1 MSQTPNTQ
9 KSPWIAGLLS
19 AIFPGIGQLYNEEYG
34 KGMLFMLLFCGTF
47 VLWILGAAIGASSMH
62 AVPHAVFRAQMLF
75 FPFEPKIMI
84 LLWFVLVGPAIY
96 LMSLFD
102 AVNTANRRNARL
114 TNAYAA
120 AGATPPQPPYS
131 PPQQPS
137 AAAQAYHQ
145 FASGAE
151 TTQAQEPNMMNAGP
165 QTQQMPPQPG
175 NDKPSVISGRM
186 VAGVILLFI
195 GSVVVLDQIH
205 IDVIEFMVESIIYL
219 VNLWPLIPF
228 GLGVR
233 LLIDYQ
239 KQQDKGQLILGAVLT
254 AIGAAFM
261 LQNWFGFEVFRAVGE
276 LWPYALL
283 FGGALLIVT
292 ELTNKKKS

>member
-1 MSQTPNTQ
+1 MSQTPITQ

-47 VLWILGAAIGASSMH
+47 VLWILGTAIGASSMH
-62 AVPHAVFRAQMLF
+62 AAPHAVFRAQMLF
-75 FPFEPKIMI
+75 FPFEPRIMI
-84 LLWFVLVGPAIY
+84 LLWFILIGPAIY

-102 AVNTANRRNARL
+102 AVNTANRRNVRF

-137 AAAQAYHQ
+137 AAARAYHQ

-151 TTQAQEPNMMNAGP
+151 HAQAQKPTMMNAGP
-165 QTQQMPPQPG
+165 QSQEFPPHSG
-175 NDKPSVISGRM
+175 NGKPSVISGRM

-195 GSVVVLDQIH
+195 GSVVVLAQIH
-205 IDVIEFMVESIIYL
+205 IDVVEFMVESIFYL
-219 VNLWPLIPF
+219 VNFWPLIPF

-239 KQQDKGQLILGAVLT
+239 KQQDKGQLVLGAVLT

-261 LQNWFGFEVFRAVGE
+261 LQNWFGFEVFNAISR
-276 LWPYALL
+276 LCPYALL

-292 ELTNKKKS
+292 ELTNRKKS